1 MVIPLSAPT
10 VIDSRDPDMEK
21 GARIENVISKA
32 ETAAAAEAMA
42 IENVDDLKVL
52 LGGTLLDNED
62 SSNEENDNKE
72 TARDLLLEA
81 RAPFQTSAVLRGST
95 APSWFPGY
103 YVALPNTGLPAVES
117 DPENILD
124 EAWFQSQPLSLKL
137 EEKGAKLIGS

>member
-10 VIDSRDPDMEK
+10 VIDVRDPDMERA
-21 GARIENVISKA
+21 ARIENVISKVEVEA
-32 ETAAAAEAMA
+32 VEAMA

-62 SSNEENDNKE
+62 SSNEDNDNKE
-72 TARDLLLEA
+72 MARDLMLET

-103 YVALPNTGLPAVES
+103 YVALPNTALPAVES
-117 DPENILD
+117 DPETILD

-137 EEKGAKLIGS
+137 EGKGAKLIGS